1 MNRLLFSS
9 IILVYLLSNCSNNSF
24 KDYDSI
30 SPYIE
35 VEKINGDYHFKDDGI
50 SVYINLMEEKKTFI
64 CLLYSSSC
72 SYCEKEIEN
81 IIVPYV
87 NETSNYIYGLDVY
100 KNENYNL
107 LNEIGVYQPSSNNY
121 FHLDDQISISRPTLQ
136 IVENGTIIAYEV
148 GYSYRVRKMLDAYII
163 K

>member
-50 SVYINLMEEKKTFI
+50 SVYINLMEEKKHLFVCYI
-64 CLLYSSSC
+64 LQVVL
-72 SYCEKEIEN
+72 
-81 IIVPYV
+81 IV
-87 NETSNYIYGLDVY
+87 
-100 KNENYNL
+100 K
-107 LNEIGVYQPSSNNY
+107 
-121 FHLDDQISISRPTLQ
+121 
-136 IVENGTIIAYEV
+136 
-148 GYSYRVRKMLDAYII
+148 K